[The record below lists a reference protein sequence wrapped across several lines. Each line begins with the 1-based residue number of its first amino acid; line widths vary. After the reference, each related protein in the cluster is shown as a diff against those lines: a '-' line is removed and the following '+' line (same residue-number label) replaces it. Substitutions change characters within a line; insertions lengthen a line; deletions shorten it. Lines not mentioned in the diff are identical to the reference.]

1 MMREARRCECG
12 KNGGREDFLTRGLCP
27 HLDYDYDEDDNDDE
41 DAGKI
46 ETEGEG
52 KRQCDN
58 DI

>member
-12 KNGGREDFLTRGLCP
+12 KNGGREDRGLCP
-27 HLDYDYDEDDNDDE
+27 HLDYDYDKDDDDDE